1 MSNTTY
7 ILIGV
12 TYYVVALIIILIVL
26 HIIRKKSKNY
36 YLNKIDELER
46 EKNLIISAN
55 ILSELNKVEGL
66 INNDQLQKKYE
77 DWQDR
82 FKEIKEVEIP
92 KISDQLLE
100 IEDLYK
106 SKNKKELK
114 EKLAKVEYQIFFVKT
129 KSNYL
134 LSEIK
139 EITSSNER
147 NRNSIT
153 RLKAKYRDIMST
165 YNNNKEDYDKIAE
178 NIDLQIDR
186 IDKLFSAFEVAM
198 ENNNY
203 SEVNKIVKVLEDIL
217 GNLKLVIEETP
228 SILMMANKIIPTKI
242 KDIESISSKLEKDGY
257 NLDYLNLSYNI
268 EETNKKLSD
277 ILERL
282 NVLNIE
288 DSTLDL
294 ETIMNYFE
302 GIYSSFDKEQE
313 SKKIFEELTPSIIS
327 RAVNYERINN
337 DLRRKTD
344 EFKYSYDL
352 VDDDLKILD
361 VINREVK
368 EVKRDYDTIVNAY
381 RSRTFAFSRLA
392 KEMEVLNTKL
402 VKIKEKLDEALKTL
416 GSLKEDEVRAREQV
430 DDIKEVLR
438 QANVKLTSY
447 KLPTI
452 PKKYNVELSEAN
464 DALEEMIRELNKKP
478 ISIKTLN
485 IRVDTARDLA
495 LKLFNTSKELV
506 KSAYMAE
513 MAVVYGNRFR
523 VVDED
528 IDKALINSENLFNKG
543 EYKKSLENSI
553 NAINNI
559 EPEFYNTL
567 KTIMEGKQ

>member
-1 MSNTTY
+1 MSSTTI
-7 ILIGV
+7 ILLGV
-12 TYYVVALIIILIVL
+12 TYYVVALIIVLIVL
-26 HIIRKKSKNY
+26 LVIRKKSKNY

-55 ILSELNKVEGL
+55 ILTELNKVESL
-66 INNDQLQKKYE
+66 INNETLQEKFE
-77 DWQDR
+77 DWQKR
-82 FKEIKEVEIP
+82 FNEIKDVEVP
-92 KISDQLLE
+92 KLTDQLLE
-100 IEDLYK
+100 IEGLYD
-106 SKNKKELK
+106 SKQKKELK
-114 EKLAKVEYQIFFVKT
+114 EKIAKVEYQIFFVKT

-147 NRNSIT
+147 NRTSIT
-153 RLKAKYRDIMST
+153 KLKARYRDIIST
-165 YNNNKEDYDKIAE
+165 YNNNKADYDKISE

-186 IDKLFSAFEVAM
+186 IDKLFSAFEIAM
-198 ENNNY
+198 EANNY
-203 SEVNKIVKVLEDIL
+203 SEVNKIVKVLDDIL

-242 KDIESISSKLEKDGY
+242 KDIKIISERLEKEGY
-257 NLDYLNLSYNI
+257 NLDYLNLEYNI

-282 NVLNIE
+282 NVLNIV
-288 DSTLDL
+288 DSTLEL

-302 GIYSSFDKEQE
+302 GIYASFDKEQE
-313 SKKIFEELTPSIIS
+313 SKKQFEEYYNNIIS
-327 RAVNYERINN
+327 RAINYEKANN
-337 DLRRKTD
+337 SLRKKTD

-361 VINREVK
+361 VIKK
-368 EVKRDYDTIVNAY
+368 ELRDIKRDYETIVNAY
-381 RSRTFAFSRLA
+381 RSRTFAFSRLN

-402 VKIKEKLDEALKTL
+402 IKVKEKLEEAYKSL
-416 GSLKEDEVRAREQV
+416 GSLKEDEIRAREQL
-430 DDIKEVLR
+430 DDIKDVLR
-438 QANVKLTSY
+438 QASVNINTY
-447 KLPTI
+447 KLPVL
-452 PKKYNVELSEAN
+452 PKKYEVELSEAN
-464 DALEEMIRELNKKP
+464 EAIEELVRELNKNP

-495 LKLFNTSKELV
+495 LKLFNTSKETV

-523 VVDED
+523 VVDD
-528 IDKALINSENLFNKG
+528 ALEKSLVLSENLFNRG

-553 NAINNI
+553 NAINTI

-567 KTIMEGKQ
+567 KTIMEGK

>member
-1 MSNTTY
+1 MSSTTI
-7 ILIGV
+7 ILLGV
-12 TYYVVALIIILIVL
+12 TYYVVALIIVFIVL
-26 HIIRKKSKNY
+26 HIIKKKSKNY

-46 EKNLIISAN
+46 EKNLIINAN
-55 ILSELNKVEGL
+55 ILSELNKVESL
-66 INNDQLQKKYE
+66 INNETLQKKYE
-77 DWQDR
+77 DWQKR
-82 FKEIKEVEIP
+82 FNEIKDVEIP
-92 KISDQLLE
+92 KLTDQLLE
-100 IEDLYK
+100 LEGLYN
-106 SKNKKELK
+106 SKHRKELK

-134 LSEIK
+134 LNEIK

-147 NRNSIT
+147 NRSSIT
-153 RLKAKYRDIMST
+153 KLKARYRDIIAT
-165 YNNNKEDYDKIAE
+165 YNNNKEDYDKISE

-186 IDKLFSAFEVAM
+186 IDKLFSTFEIAM

-203 SEVNKIVKVLEDIL
+203 SEVNKIVKVLDDIL

-228 SILMMANKIIPTKI
+228 SILMMATRIIPSKI
-242 KDIESISSKLEKDGY
+242 KDIQSISDKLQKEGY
-257 NLDYLNLSYNI
+257 NLDYLNLEYNI

-302 GIYSSFDKEQE
+302 SIYSSFDKEQE
-313 SKKIFEELTPSIIS
+313 SKKEFEEYITNIIS
-327 RAVNYERINN
+327 RAVNYEKINN

-361 VINREVK
+361 IIRREVK
-368 EVKRDYDTIVNAY
+368 EVKRDYETIVNAY

-402 VKIKEKLDEALKTL
+402 VKIKEKLDEALKSL
-416 GSLKEDEVRAREQV
+416 GSLKEDEIRAREQL
-430 DDIKEVLR
+430 DDIKEILR
-438 QANVKLTSY
+438 QASVNITSY
-447 KLPTI
+447 KLPTV
-452 PKKYNVELSEAN
+452 PKRFSVELAEAN
-464 DALEEMIRELNKKP
+464 EAIEEMQKELNKKP

-485 IRVDTARDLA
+485 IRVDTARDLS
-495 LKLFNTSKELV
+495 LKVFNTSKEIV

-523 VVDED
+523 IVDD
-528 IDKALINSENLFNKG
+528 IIEKQLVISENLFNKG

-553 NAINNI
+553 NAINTV

-567 KTIMEGKQ
+567 KTIMEGQK

>member
-1 MSNTTY
+1 MSSTTI
-7 ILIGV
+7 ILLGV
-12 TYYVVALIIILIVL
+12 TYYVVALIIVFIVL
-26 HIIRKKSKNY
+26 HIIKKKSKNY

-46 EKNLIISAN
+46 EKNLIINAN
-55 ILSELNKVEGL
+55 ILSELNKVESL
-66 INNDQLQKKYE
+66 INNETLQEKYE
-77 DWQDR
+77 DWQKR
-82 FKEIKEVEIP
+82 FNEIKDVEIP
-92 KISDQLLE
+92 KLTDQLLE
-100 IEDLYK
+100 VEGLYN
-106 SKNKKELK
+106 SKQRKELK

-134 LSEIK
+134 LNEIK

-147 NRNSIT
+147 NRSSIT
-153 RLKAKYRDIMST
+153 KLKARYRDIIAT
-165 YNNNKEDYDKIAE
+165 YNNNKEDYDKISE

-186 IDKLFSAFEVAM
+186 IDKLFSTFEIAM

-203 SEVNKIVKVLEDIL
+203 SEVNKIVKVLDDIL

-228 SILMMANKIIPTKI
+228 SILMMATRIIPSKI
-242 KDIESISSKLEKDGY
+242 KDIQSISDKLQKEGY
-257 NLDYLNLSYNI
+257 NLDYLNLEYNI

-302 GIYSSFDKEQE
+302 SIYSSFDKEQE
-313 SKKIFEELTPSIIS
+313 SKKEFEEYITNIIS
-327 RAVNYERINN
+327 RAVNYEKINN

-361 VINREVK
+361 VIRREVK
-368 EVKRDYDTIVNAY
+368 EVKRDYETIVNAY

-402 VKIKEKLDEALKTL
+402 VKIKEKLDEALKSL
-416 GSLKEDEVRAREQV
+416 GSLKEDEIRAREQL
-430 DDIKEVLR
+430 DDIKEILR
-438 QANVKLTSY
+438 QASVNITSY
-447 KLPTI
+447 KLPTV
-452 PKKYNVELSEAN
+452 PKRFSVELAEAN
-464 DALEEMIRELNKKP
+464 EAIEEMQKELNKKP

-485 IRVDTARDLA
+485 IRVDTARDLS
-495 LKLFNTSKELV
+495 LKVFNTSKEIV

-523 VVDED
+523 IVDEV
-528 IDKALINSENLFNKG
+528 IEKQLVISENLFNKG

-553 NAINNI
+553 NAINTV

-567 KTIMEGKQ
+567 KTIMEGQK

>member
-1 MSNTTY
+1 MSNTTI
-7 ILIGV
+7 ILLGV
-12 TYYVVALIIILIVL
+12 TYYVVALIIVLIVL
-26 HIIRKKSKNY
+26 HIIKKKSKNY

-46 EKNLIISAN
+46 EKNLIINAN
-55 ILSELNKVEGL
+55 ILSELNKVESL
-66 INNDQLQKKYE
+66 INNETLQKKYE
-77 DWQDR
+77 DWQNR
-82 FKEIKEVEIP
+82 FNEIKDKEIP
-92 KISDQLLE
+92 KLTDQLVE
-100 IEDLYK
+100 IEGLYDRK
-106 SKNKKELK
+106 QRKELK
-114 EKLAKVEYQIFFVKT
+114 EKLAKVEYQIYFVKT

-147 NRNSIT
+147 NRTSIT
-153 RLKAKYRDIMST
+153 KLKARYRDIIST
-165 YNNNKEDYDKIAE
+165 YNNNKDNYDKISE

-186 IDKLFSAFEVAM
+186 IDKLFSAFEIAM
-198 ENNNY
+198 EANNY
-203 SEVNKIVKVLEDIL
+203 SEVNKIVKALDDIL
-217 GNLKLVIEETP
+217 GNLKLIIEETP
-228 SILMMANKIIPTKI
+228 SILMMARKIIPTKI
-242 KDIESISSKLEKDGY
+242 KDIESIAERLEKEGY
-257 NLDYLNLSYNI
+257 NLEYLNLEYNI

-302 GIYSSFDKEQE
+302 SIYSSFDKEQE
-313 SKKIFEELTPSIIS
+313 SKKEFEEYITNIIS
-327 RAVNYERINN
+327 RAVNYEKINN

-361 VINREVK
+361 IIRREVK
-368 EVKRDYDTIVNAY
+368 EVKRDYETIVNAY

-402 VKIKEKLDEALKTL
+402 VKIKEKLDEALKSL
-416 GSLKEDEVRAREQV
+416 GSLKEDEIRAREQL
-430 DDIKEVLR
+430 DDIKEILR
-438 QANVKLTSY
+438 QASVNITSY
-447 KLPTI
+447 KLPTV
-452 PKKYNVELSEAN
+452 PKRFSVELAEAN
-464 DALEEMIRELNKKP
+464 EAIEEMQKELNKKP

-485 IRVDTARDLA
+485 IRVDTARDLS
-495 LKLFNTSKELV
+495 LKVFNTSKEIV

-523 VVDED
+523 IVDEV
-528 IDKALINSENLFNKG
+528 IEKQLVISENLFNKG

-553 NAINNI
+553 NAINTV

-567 KTIMEGKQ
+567 KTIMEGQK

>member
-1 MSNTTY
+1 MSSTTI
-7 ILIGV
+7 ILLGV
-12 TYYVVALIIILIVL
+12 TYYVVAIIIVFIVL
-26 HIIRKKSKNY
+26 HIIKKKSKNY

-55 ILSELNKVEGL
+55 ILSELNKVESL
-66 INNDQLQKKYE
+66 VNNETLQQKYE
-77 DWQDR
+77 DWQNR
-82 FKEIKEVEIP
+82 FNEIKDVEIP
-92 KISDQLLE
+92 KLTDKLLE
-100 IEDLYK
+100 IEDLYNK
-106 SKNKKELK
+106 KQKKELK
-114 EKLAKVEYQIFFVKT
+114 EKLAKVEYQIYFVKT

-147 NRNSIT
+147 NRSSIT
-153 RLKAKYRDIMST
+153 KLKARYRDIIST
-165 YNNNKEDYDKIAE
+165 YNNNKADYDKISE

-198 ENNNY
+198 ESNNY
-203 SEVNKIVKVLEDIL
+203 SEVNKIVKVLDDIL

-228 SILMMANKIIPTKI
+228 SILMMANKIIPAKI
-242 KDIESISSKLEKDGY
+242 KDIESIAEKLAKEGY
-257 NLDYLNLSYNI
+257 NLDYLNLEYNI

-294 ETIMNYFE
+294 ETIMNYFD

-313 SKKIFEELTPSIIS
+313 SKKQFEEYYNNIIS
-327 RAVNYERINN
+327 RAINYEKTNN
-337 DLRRKTD
+337 NLRKKTD

-361 VINREVK
+361 VIKK
-368 EVKRDYDTIVNAY
+368 ELKDIKRDYETIVNAY
-381 RSRTFAFSRLA
+381 RSRTFAFSRLN
-392 KEMEVLNTKL
+392 KEMEILNNKL
-402 VKIKEKLDEALKTL
+402 VKVKEKLDEALKSL
-416 GSLKEDEVRAREQV
+416 GSLREDEIRAREQLE
-430 DDIKEVLR
+430 DIKDVLR
-438 QANVKLTSY
+438 QANVNINTY
-447 KLPTI
+447 KLPVL
-452 PKKYNVELSEAN
+452 PKKYEVELSEAN
-464 DALEEMIRELNKKP
+464 EAIDELVRELNKKP

-485 IRVDTARDLA
+485 IRVDTARDLV
-495 LKLFNTSKELV
+495 LKLYNTSKETV

-523 VVDED
+523 VVDEVLE
-528 IDKALINSENLFNKG
+528 KALTTSESLFNRG

-553 NAINNI
+553 NAINTI

-567 KTIMEGKQ
+567 KTIMEGK